1 MDTETRRKRL
11 TLIACILGST
21 VVMVDGT
28 VVTVALPEI
37 ESELGGGLAGQQW
50 TSNAYLL
57 TLGSLLLVG
66 GSLGDVF
73 GERRIFALGVVGFGV
88 TSVICAVAPS
98 IGVLVAGRALQGV
111 TGALLTPAA
120 LAVIVSTFEAGERNR
135 AIGAW
140 TAWSGIG
147 AALGPLVGGQ
157 LVDAAS
163 WRWVFAINVPLVL
176 FTVWLVMRAMPAG
189 RGGKESRRLDLV
201 GAALCALGLAG
212 FTFALIQQPLD
223 GWGAPAVLGPLAAGF
238 LLFAGFL
245 AHERRTPAPMLPLD
259 LFARRNFAV
268 GNVETLSMY
277 AGLSLLFFYL
287 VIYLQ
292 SVAGYSALEAG
303 LAGLPVTIVM
313 LGLAARFGALADRHG
328 PRFFMGAGPIL
339 AGSGLLLLL
348 RLDASVD
355 YATDVLPAMVV
366 FSLGL
371 AMTVAPLTATV
382 LADAEERNAG
392 VASGVNNAIARVA
405 GLVGIAGVGVLIA
418 ASFSSGLDDRLASA
432 SLSAPARAAVEDAK
446 ANPLVRPRLEG
457 LPAADAREVATAV
470 EDASVSGFRLGMG
483 VSAGLVILGGILG
496 AFGIVNPRRRVSAHD
511 CPGGP
516 LVGHPQEAARRP
528 EECARE
534 PVGAGVALERPLRRV
549 PVTGAMSASEAIED
563 DRSER

>member
-1 MDTETRRKRL
+1 MDAATRRKRL

-66 GSLGDVF
+66 GSLGDVY

-98 IGVLVAGRALQGV
+98 IGVLVFGRALQGV
-111 TGALLTPAA
+111 AGALLTPAA

-176 FTVWLVMRAMPAG
+176 VTVWLVMRAMPAG

-238 LLFAGFL
+238 LLFAAFL
-245 AHERRTPAPMLPLD
+245 AYERRTDAPMLPLD

-268 GNVETLSMY
+268 GNIETLSMY

-328 PRFFMGAGPIL
+328 PRFFMGTGPIL

-355 YATDVLPAMVV
+355 YTTDVLPAMIV

-392 VASGVNNAIARVA
+392 VASGVNNAIARVG

-418 ASFSSGLDDRLASA
+418 ASFSSDLDDRLASA

-483 VSAGLVILGGILG
+483 VSAGLVIFGGILG

-516 LVGHPQEAARRP
+516 LAGHPQDAARRP
-528 EECARE
+528 EECAPE
-534 PVGAGVALERPLRRV
+534 AGEVAPAGAQA
-549 PVTGAMSASEAIED
+549 
-563 DRSER
+563 

>member
-1 MDTETRRKRL
+1 MDTRRKRL

-37 ESELGGGLAGQQW
+37 EGELGGGLAGQQW

-66 GSLGDVF
+66 GALGDVY
-73 GERRIFALGVVGFGV
+73 GERRIFALGVVAFGL

-98 IGVLVAGRALQGV
+98 IGVLVAGRALQGMA
-111 TGALLTPAA
+111 GALLTPAA
-120 LAVIVSTFEAGERNR
+120 LAVIVSAFEAEERSR

-176 FTVWLVMRAMPAG
+176 VTVWLVIRAVPEG
-189 RGGKESRRLDLV
+189 RGEHARRPLDFP
-201 GAALCALGLAG
+201 GAALCATGLAG
-212 FTFALIQQPLD
+212 ITFALIQQPLD
-223 GWGAPAVLGPLAAGF
+223 GWGAPSVLVTLLGGVA
-238 LLFAGFL
+238 LFAAFL
-245 AHERRTPAPMLPLD
+245 VYERRTAEPMLPLD
-259 LFARRNFAV
+259 LFKRRNFAV
-268 GNVETLSMY
+268 GNIETLSMY

-303 LAGLPVTIVM
+303 VAGLPVTIVM
-313 LGLAARFGALADRHG
+313 LALAARFGALSDRYG

-348 RLDASVD
+348 RLDESVSYAS
-355 YATDVLPAMVV
+355 DVLPAMLV

-418 ASFSSGLDDRLASA
+418 ASFSSDLESMAASERLS
-432 SLSAPARAAVEDAK
+432 PAGRAAVEDAR
-446 ANPLVRPRLEG
+446 ANPLTRPDTSG
-457 LPAADAREVATAV
+457 LPAAEARQVSAAV
-470 EDASVSGFRLGMG
+470 EDASVKGFHLGMG
-483 VSAGLVILGGILG
+483 VSAGLVIFGGVLG
-496 AFGIVNPRRRVSAHD
+496 AFGIVNPRRRVEAHD
-511 CPGGP
+511 CPGGQ
-516 LVGHPQEAARRP
+516 LAGHPQDAARRP
-528 EECARE
+528 EECGPE
-534 PVGAGVALERPLRRV
+534 PVPATAGASQA
-549 PVTGAMSASEAIED
+549 
-563 DRSER
+563 